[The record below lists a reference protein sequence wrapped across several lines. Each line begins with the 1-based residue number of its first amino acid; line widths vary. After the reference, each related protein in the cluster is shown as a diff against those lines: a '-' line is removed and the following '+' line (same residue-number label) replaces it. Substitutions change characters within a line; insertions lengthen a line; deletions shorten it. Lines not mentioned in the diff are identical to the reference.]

1 MSAAPTY
8 TRIQENSRDVQQR
21 SVIGEERRVCM
32 LIELVI
38 DHPDTVSSC
47 LQSQPHVT
55 RLATWTVL
63 VAKTSNGFS
72 NSVTYSEFNK
82 QLWEVDV

>member
-1 MSAAPTY
+1 
-8 TRIQENSRDVQQR
+8 
-21 SVIGEERRVCM
+21 M